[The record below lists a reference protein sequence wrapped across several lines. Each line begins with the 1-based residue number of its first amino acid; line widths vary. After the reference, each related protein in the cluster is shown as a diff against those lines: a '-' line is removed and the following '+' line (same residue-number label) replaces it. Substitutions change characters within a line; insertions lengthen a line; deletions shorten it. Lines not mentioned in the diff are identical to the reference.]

1 MADNRSVYSSPEM
14 NIPWVIAMRSFWS
27 DKIKTYLAVPQ
38 VMENKVISAI
48 KETWLKV
55 DCIEEHLKIGEI

>member
-27 DKIKTYLAVPQ
+27 DKIKTYLAVPEI
-38 VMENKVISAI
+38 VEYRFISAI
-48 KETWLKV
+48 KENMIRSKLYWRTLKNR
-55 DCIEEHLKIGEI
+55 